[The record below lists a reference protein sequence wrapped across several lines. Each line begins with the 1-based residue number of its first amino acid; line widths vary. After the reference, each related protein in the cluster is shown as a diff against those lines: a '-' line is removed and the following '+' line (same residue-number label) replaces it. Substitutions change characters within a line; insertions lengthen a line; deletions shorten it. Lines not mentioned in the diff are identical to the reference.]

1 MPLNRSTPVHYAQ
14 MDDHTTLADLRRR
27 IAEFIAARDW
37 EQFHTPKDVSAAI
50 AIEAAELMEHF
61 LWLTDDQV
69 RAALQDEGELT
80 AVADEM
86 ADVMLYTLVLANALD
101 VDVSQV
107 VLEKLSRNEER
118 FPAAEWHGRAS

>member
-1 MPLNRSTPVHYAQ
+1 M
-14 MDDHTTLADLRRR
+14 MDDQITLADLRRR
-27 IAEFIAARDW
+27 VAEFNAARDW